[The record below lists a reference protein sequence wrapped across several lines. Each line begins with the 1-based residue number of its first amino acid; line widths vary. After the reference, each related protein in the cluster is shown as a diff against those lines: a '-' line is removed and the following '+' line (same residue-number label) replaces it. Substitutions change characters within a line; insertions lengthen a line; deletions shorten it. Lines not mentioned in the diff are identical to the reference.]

1 MTQYKPTYRT
11 VCNGKAYDFE
21 TLKEADAKMTELIS
35 NDDDEFA
42 DAYVEEVWPYASIIV
57 HIGF

>member
-1 MTQYKPTYRT
+1 MTQCKPIYRA
-11 VCNGKAYDFE
+11 VCNSKAYDFE